1 MTIRVHT
8 PDGAVGRPPVH
19 LAASPASLAGLRIG
33 VLDNAKPNARLLM
46 ARTAEQLAA
55 RTGATVTLVTDK
67 GPGANAATP
76 CTPQVLEQLA
86 KEVDLVLTGSAD

>member
-1 MTIRVHT
+1 MSVRIHV
-8 PDGAVGRPPVH
+8 PDGEVGVPPAR
-19 LAASPASLAGLRIG
+19 LATSPAVLANLRIG

-46 ARTAEQLAA
+46 ARAAEQVAA
-55 RTGATVTLVTDK
+55 RTGARVGLVTDK